1 MRSTL
6 AVIAALVLLMGVA
19 EAADPTMLAHT
30 AGFLLGNA
38 HRCGVPDERV
48 VRAGKVIHDMIVA
61 AAYDPSEAA
70 AADSRFDEIFLASA
84 FPNQDGDA
92 LIPSC
97 AVVITQFDRLER
109 HHHRVGMY

>member
-6 AVIAALVLLMGVA
+6 AVTTALTFLLGIGVA
-19 EAADPTMLAHT
+19 EAADPTLLAHT

-38 HRCGVPDERV
+38 HRCGVPNERV
-48 VRAGKVIHDMIVA
+48 KRAGKVIHDLIA
-61 AAYDPSEAA
+61 SATYDSSEAA

-84 FPNQDGDA
+84 FPNQDRDA

-97 AVVITQFDRLER
+97 AVVITQFD
-109 HHHRVGMY
+109 